1 MNTNLPALVP
11 LSAAG
16 GFTLPSVLT
25 DLGLLEIPSND
36 VLGANVWTGFA
47 VVSVRG
53 KVWRAKYQGEETII
67 RDAEGEPRRKLQV
80 VILLAPANVSRT
92 FYKGA
97 YVPGATE
104 APDCFSND
112 GITPDLGVADP
123 QASNCA
129 SCPMS
134 QFGSKITD
142 SGSKGKACQE
152 HKRLAVV
159 PADDIEN
166 AAMGGPMM
174 LRVPPTSL
182 QELAKMQAT
191 LKKYGNLPYY
201 AVVTDIGF
209 NPEVE
214 YPQLMFTPRAVIQSN
229 EVMRAILDQRDSTV
243 AENIVFGQSTVV
255 DVLPVAKNVH
265 VRAQTAQA
273 AAAPVEAKVTPAR
286 RRPKAEPEVKA
297 ATTAA
302 ATTAPLPE
310 ADGDDDDLQAA
321 MASATARSATTTKA
335 APEEPAVRVAS
346 EGTEAKLG
354 SLLAGLL

>member
-1 MNTNLPALVP
+1 MNTSLPALVP

-25 DLGLLEIPSND
+25 DLGLLEMPSND

-67 RDAEGEPRRKLQV
+67 RDTDGEPRRKLQV
-80 VILLAPANVSRT
+80 IILLAPANVSRT
-92 FYKGA
+92 YYKGA

-129 SCPMS
+129 ACPMS

-142 SGSKGKACQE
+142 TGSKSKACQE
-152 HKRLAVV
+152 HKRLAIV

-166 AAMGGPMM
+166 AALGGPMM

-265 VRAQTAQA
+265 VRAQAAQA
-273 AAAPVEAKVTPAR
+273 AAAPVEAKATPAK
-286 RRPKAEPEVKA
+286 RRPKAEPEVEA
-297 ATTAA
+297 AAA
-302 ATTAPLPE
+302 ATTTA
-310 ADGDDDDLQAA
+310 AIDDADDDNAELLAA
-321 MASATARSATTTKA
+321 MTKAKSATTETVKA
-335 APEEPAVRVAS
+335 EPAEVKVVDK
-346 EGTEAKLG
+346 GTDAKLG